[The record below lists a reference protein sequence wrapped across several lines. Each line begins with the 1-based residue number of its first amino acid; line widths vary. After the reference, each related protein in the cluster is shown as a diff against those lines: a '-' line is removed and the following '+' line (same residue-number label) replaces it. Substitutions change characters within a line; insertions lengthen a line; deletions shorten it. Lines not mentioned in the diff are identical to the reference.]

1 MNTLKQKLRSFL
13 ADEQGATAVEYGLMI
28 ALIAAVILATVGL
41 LGTELKSKFTAVQ
54 EAVSKAG
61 GTAPSG
67 GTGTGTGTGG

>member
-41 LGTELKSKFTAVQ
+41 LGTELNNKFTAVKD
-54 EAVSKAG
+54 AVKNAG
-61 GTAPSG
+61 GAATGG
-67 GTGTGTGTGG
+67 GTGTGG